1 MGRETAVANEDW
13 RTEGHITDA
22 PEAPAPHGATS
33 ESNPPNEDPDGAAKP
48 GGFEPPGRFFTGWW
62 RDFARATIFLTRI
75 PLDVAVDNAARPL
88 AAAARGFPLVGLVV
102 GIAGAMTLLVAN
114 ALGLPQFASALLAVA
129 ATVAVTGGL
138 HEDGLA
144 DTADGMMAAKDR
156 EGTLAIMR
164 DSRIGAFGALAL
176 IVVVGLKVSALEALE
191 PSVAAAAFV
200 AAEVGGR
207 AMLPVILRMMKPAR
221 HDGLGFDAGRP
232 AREELLA
239 ANILAALVIL
249 LMLGLV
255 MGIVAIVAGAAV
267 GLLAARGIAARIG
280 GHTGDVLGAVQQLT
294 ATTILLAASA
304 VI

>member
-1 MGRETAVANEDW
+1 MANEDW
-13 RTEGHITDA
+13 RTEGHTTGA
-22 PEAPAPHGATS
+22 PEAPAPHGATAGS
-33 ESNPPNEDPDGAAKP
+33 SPPNDDPDGAAKREEH
-48 GGFEPPGRFFTGWW
+48 EPSGRFFTGWW

-75 PLDVAVDNAARPL
+75 PLDVAADNAARPL
-88 AAAARGFPLVGLVV
+88 GAAARGFPLVGLVV
-102 GIAGAMTLLVAN
+102 GIAGAVTLLVAN
-114 ALGLPQFASALLAVA
+114 ALGLPQFASALLAVT

-176 IVVVGLKVSALEALE
+176 IVVIGLKVSALEALE
-191 PSVAAAAFV
+191 PAAAAAALV

-207 AMLPVILRMMKPAR
+207 AVLPMILRAMEPAR
-221 HDGLGFDAGRP
+221 VDGLGFDAGRP
-232 AREELLA
+232 AREELLL

-249 LMLGLV
+249 LMVGLV
-255 MGIVAIVAGAAV
+255 TGIVAIVAGAAV
-267 GLLAARGIAARIG
+267 GMLVARGIAARIG

-294 ATTILLAASA
+294 ATTILLAAAA
-304 VI
+304 VY